1 MTTFPAST
9 LHRVTSTCGRHLCPN
24 RLPRNCCRMPW
35 GAARST
41 IRWPKPSS
49 WMSPSPLTRR
59 EHSRNLH
66 SPIDVVGSNSA
77 VLEVHMTRRT
87 IGLIS
92 IILAVVVGIGAL
104 VAVPAVYAETKT
116 VAAKQSVTAKR
127 TLTPADKANLQT
139 LKALYK
145 QIGDTAKL
153 IRDKVK
159 ADKAAGKDLTAFT
172 TDLRTALK
180 DATHR
185 AVPRG
190 IMLTEAERTALAT
203 MQTSIRTLEKLL
215 KTQRKAKALQATLDT
230 LKVQIKTAIAAR
242 TAYLKTIH
250 TAALT
255 QYSSRLVTLIA
266 DANVKLTFLQ
276 GLLTKLTNLP

>member
-1 MTTFPAST
+1 
-9 LHRVTSTCGRHLCPN
+9 
-24 RLPRNCCRMPW
+24 
-35 GAARST
+35 
-41 IRWPKPSS
+41 
-49 WMSPSPLTRR
+49 
-59 EHSRNLH
+59 
-66 SPIDVVGSNSA
+66 
-77 VLEVHMTRRT
+77 MTRRT

-92 IILAVVVGIGAL
+92 IILAIVVGIGAL
-104 VAVPAVYAETKT
+104 MTVPAVYAETKT
-116 VAAKQSVTAKR
+116 VVARQSVTAKRLVTAKR
-127 TLTPADKANLQT
+127 TLTPADKENLQT

-145 QIGDTAKL
+145 QIGDIAKL

-185 AVPRG
+185 AVSRG

>member
-59 EHSRNLH
+59 EHSWNLH
-66 SPIDVVGSNSA
+66 SPIGVIGNNSL

-87 IGLIS
+87 IRLIS
-92 IILAVVVGIGAL
+92 IILAVVVGMGAL
-104 VAVPAVYAETKT
+104 MTVPAVYAETKT
-116 VAAKQSVTAKR
+116 VAPGQSVTAKR
-127 TLTPADKANLQT
+127 PVIAKRIFTPADKANLLT

-159 ADKAAGKDLTAFT
+159 AAKAAGKDLTTFAA
-172 TDLRTALK
+172 DLKTVRMYV
-180 DATHR
+180 THR
-185 AVPRG
+185 AVCRGIMFPRG
-190 IMLTEAERTALAT
+190 IMLTEAERTALAA
-203 MQTSIRTLEKLL
+203 MQ
-215 KTQRKAKALQATLDT
+215 
-230 LKVQIKTAIAAR
+230 
-242 TAYLKTIH
+242 
-250 TAALT
+250 
-255 QYSSRLVTLIA
+255 
-266 DANVKLTFLQ
+266 
-276 GLLTKLTNLP
+276 

>member
-1 MTTFPAST
+1 
-9 LHRVTSTCGRHLCPN
+9 
-24 RLPRNCCRMPW
+24 
-35 GAARST
+35 
-41 IRWPKPSS
+41 
-49 WMSPSPLTRR
+49 
-59 EHSRNLH
+59 
-66 SPIDVVGSNSA
+66 
-77 VLEVHMTRRT
+77 MTRRT

-92 IILAVVVGIGAL
+92 IILAIVVGIGAL
-104 VAVPAVYAETKT
+104 MTVPAVYAETKT
-116 VAAKQSVTAKR
+116 VVARQSVTAKRLATAKR
-127 TLTPADKANLQT
+127 TLTPADKANLRT

-185 AVPRG
+185 AVSRG
-190 IMLTEAERTALAT
+190 IMLTKAERTALAT
-203 MQTSIRTLEKLL
+203 MQTSIRMLEQQL
-215 KTQRKAKALQATLDT
+215 KTLRKIKTPKATKTALDA
-230 LKVQIKTAIAAR
+230 LKVQIKAAIAAR

-250 TAALT
+250 TAALAN
-255 QYSSRLVTLIA
+255 YSARLLTLIA

-276 GLLTKLTNLP
+276 GLLIRLP